1 MKKKFIP
8 IIGTIS
14 AGKSTFLQAL
24 LGTNVFETGT
34 TTTTKFICLIKNSD
48 QTKFY
53 HVIPKKEN
61 IIEFIKEGEEINS
74 EEKIKEKI
82 KKINEDLYKKKGTKE
97 EIFYML
103 EIPIKNIK
111 NELLLAECYF
121 MDIPGLNE
129 KKSLYIDIIFSLI
142 SLDDIKFEIMIFD
155 STSIGSDNILN
166 IIKKLE
172 EKKCLKKSGN
182 LFILNKIDKIKQI
195 KREDEEGNKKESE
208 VISNF
213 KEYFYKNFE
222 DDKNENLISINIS
235 ENKFVPM
242 NSLLFLAETKNK
254 ESFESF
260 LIVEFFNYINSTEK
274 GSMKTFNKY
283 LQNKLEFTINL
294 LKTQNISV
302 NLDINSISEE
312 EQEIIKKSIDNLNDI
327 KNETNTECLI
337 DIKLKKNDT
346 KNNIIKLYLM
356 HKNKFIF
363 FEDLKYYNKLQQI
376 LKDIHSN
383 ENNLPLIPL
392 NINNNLQDENKMEK
406 MKKLL
411 DKLDNFLKD
420 TFKIIDPN
428 DELKKFNIAL
438 QTVRENIIG
447 RKIRIP
453 FIGNINVGKSTVLNC
468 LIGKNIL
475 PTNSKECTYRG
486 IIIRHKKGESFKLYK
501 TELIKKGG
509 NSENLNEHENSDVYY
524 YFEDDK
530 KPIREGIKDIKTY
543 LNIKNN
549 DKTIKNKDAYLV
561 LTGNLKIF
569 DYIKLDK
576 GIISKIEFIDL
587 PGMDRVSNE
596 FNKDGYYKKI
606 LRFSNCCIYVNES
619 KTIDDENS
627 INSMLY
633 RYVYDKKKIFPLMRP
648 NFIKM
653 CIFLM
658 NKSDEIKNKKDRE
671 KIKYSLFNNIKLVE
685 EDLKKEDMNISFFS
699 GKKFM
704 NYLNIMN
711 NYIYPLDKEPKKLL
725 MKLYKEYHKN
735 THFLLEDFKTF
746 IIEKI
751 SSLDHDLEE
760 NDDDDEEE
768 IKIPEDFANKIKIEL
783 EKLENDKHKLFH
795 NNDYKEVIAIL
806 YNLKKKYEKIDY
818 SKDKDCSTFFEI
830 MKTAI
835 ENSDKIFNENINKG
849 LSEFFS
855 CFDILFKKEIKK
867 DTDFKKTEKTKSL
880 ENLVSIHKRI
890 FKKILKIR
898 KRKFLQFSMKEKLI
912 FCK

>member
-24 LGTNVFETGT
+24 LGTNVFETG

-111 NELLLAECYF
+111 NESLLAECYF

-274 GSMKTFNKY
+274 GSLKTFNKY

-294 LKTQNISV
+294 FKTQNISV

-312 EQEIIKKSIDNLNDI
+312 EQEIIKKSIENLNDI

-486 IIIRHKKGESFKLYK
+486 VIIRHKEGESFKLYK

-509 NSENLNEHENSDVYY
+509 N
-524 YFEDDK
+524 
-530 KPIREGIKDIKTY
+530 
-543 LNIKNN
+543 
-549 DKTIKNKDAYLV
+549 
-561 LTGNLKIF
+561 
-569 DYIKLDK
+569 
-576 GIISKIEFIDL
+576 
-587 PGMDRVSNE
+587 
-596 FNKDGYYKKI
+596 
-606 LRFSNCCIYVNES
+606 
-619 KTIDDENS
+619 
-627 INSMLY
+627 
-633 RYVYDKKKIFPLMRP
+633 
-648 NFIKM
+648 
-653 CIFLM
+653 
-658 NKSDEIKNKKDRE
+658 
-671 KIKYSLFNNIKLVE
+671 
-685 EDLKKEDMNISFFS
+685 
-699 GKKFM
+699 
-704 NYLNIMN
+704 
-711 NYIYPLDKEPKKLL
+711 
-725 MKLYKEYHKN
+725 
-735 THFLLEDFKTF
+735 
-746 IIEKI
+746 
-751 SSLDHDLEE
+751 
-760 NDDDDEEE
+760 
-768 IKIPEDFANKIKIEL
+768 
-783 EKLENDKHKLFH
+783 
-795 NNDYKEVIAIL
+795 
-806 YNLKKKYEKIDY
+806 
-818 SKDKDCSTFFEI
+818 
-830 MKTAI
+830 
-835 ENSDKIFNENINKG
+835 
-849 LSEFFS
+849 
-855 CFDILFKKEIKK
+855 
-867 DTDFKKTEKTKSL
+867 
-880 ENLVSIHKRI
+880 
-890 FKKILKIR
+890 
-898 KRKFLQFSMKEKLI
+898 
-912 FCK
+912 